1 MYFSGV
7 RFMSTRKSI
16 KELVLDDS
24 APEHEWDG
32 QQISAIGDSE
42 LSFFFKEGWP
52 FKW

>member
-1 MYFSGV
+1 MCFSGV
-7 RFMSTRKSI
+7 RFMSTRTSI